1 MMLSCLGLRPKRGS
15 GYFWPVQ
22 DLSSYKCLAPIYGHT
37 RLIIYHFVK
46 STAILFSLYTDIVVH
61 RLIIYHF
68 LRSRAILIVL
78 SLEFFLW
85 HIETDIYVHR

>member
-46 STAILFSLYTDIVVH
+46 STAILFSLYTNIVVH